1 MCLVVGGWSDTAV
14 MHLVFNFRDS
24 LDARRPLV
32 CRCTYHL
39 LYDFF
44 PGPRTFLMRFTRWWV
59 AHYRNVHRS
68 NWAVNSK
75 AIGIGSQISD
85 VEEGYQE
92 SKFPTDLYE
101 HLEGRNYCRKP
112 DKKSYF
118 LPCDDEE
125 IDRLQINHLM
135 FKWVS
140 LFLSLSPS
148 ISKVSIFLYTL
159 AIISGPSLEG
169 KFPLW
174 QYICASGTDFGI
186 CNHQETSLHLL
197 KMN

>member
-1 MCLVVGGWSDTAV
+1 
-14 MHLVFNFRDS
+14 MHLVFNSFRDS

-32 CRCTYHL
+32 CRCTHHL

-59 AHYRNVHRS
+59 DHYRNVHSS

-140 LFLSLSPS
+140 LSLS
-148 ISKVSIFLYTL
+148 F
-159 AIISGPSLEG
+159 
-169 KFPLW
+169 
-174 QYICASGTDFGI
+174 YIYMYIYIKSVHILIYAVHHVRSVFGR
-186 CNHQETSLHLL
+186 
-197 KMN
+197 